1 MNIGIIVYSQTE
13 NTYSVA
19 LKLQEKLSED
29 GNSVNVQ
36 RVVLAGDVDS
46 WSKDITLE
54 TAPDIEGYDA
64 LIFGSPVHAFSLAK
78 AMSAYLNQLPSLEH
92 KKIACFVTKGM
103 PLNWTGGNQAISQ
116 MKKTCQSKGGTV
128 IGTEI
133 VVWNKKRDKNIAEL
147 AERFS
152 GLF

>member
-13 NTYSVA
+13 NTYSVGF
-19 LKLQEKLSED
+19 KLQEKLSAD
-29 GNSVNVQ
+29 GHSVNVQ
-36 RVVLAGDVDS
+36 RVVLAGDVHS
-46 WSKDITLE
+46 RSKNITLE
-54 TAPDIEGYDA
+54 TAPDVEGYDA
-64 LIFGSPVHAFSLAK
+64 LIFGSPVQAFSLAK
-78 AMSAYLNQLPSLEH
+78 PMSAYLNQLPSLEH
-92 KKIACFVTKGM
+92 KKIACFVTKAM

-116 MKKTCQSKGGTV
+116 MKKICQSKGGAV

-133 VVWNKKRDKNIAEL
+133 VVWNKKRDKKIAEL